1 MLSEQQPNYAAIDQ
15 LVTQNPGLKMAVK
28 DDSIL
33 VAWFNPKRVRG
44 VDMAFVRLEENSH
57 FPECPI
63 VAIKYTPYRGVDQDG
78 GFSDEALGRTLVSIR
93 PVNDREST
101 SDVTDSFHQLHGPS
115 ILERVLYGL
124 EFANKAL
131 LMGALNEYD
140 EFEDRREDLPVDR
153 PVLRISDPLKEIGY
167 MINKLEPY
175 RGMLIAS

>member
-1 MLSEQQPNYAAIDQ
+1 VLGQSIFDDGSPIPPSNAVQ
-15 LVTQNPGLKMAVK
+15 LQ
-28 DDSIL
+28 
-33 VAWFNPKRVRG
+33 R
-44 VDMAFVRLEENSH
+44 
-57 FPECPI
+57 
-63 VAIKYTPYRGVDQDG
+63 
-78 GFSDEALGRTLVSIR
+78 
-93 PVNDREST
+93 
-101 SDVTDSFHQLHGPS
+101 PS